1 MGNLLT
7 TIRSIFE
14 PSGCFVEH
22 PVLQCVQI
30 KTMEPK
36 FGDANAVQRFR
47 VVLSDIR
54 NFIQTMIATSTC
66 SLLFCRVNLIASSC
80 ERNRNIWQ
88 AQEGLDS
95 ALAEVQPPAGQ
106 G

>member
-1 MGNLLT
+1 MLSIIGAMLT
-7 TIRSIFE
+7 PPRSIFQ

-36 FGDANAVQRFR
+36 AGEANPVQRFR

-54 NFIQTMIATSTC
+54 NFIQTMIATSQ
-66 SLLFCRVNLIASSC
+66 SIIIFVELQI
-80 ERNRNIWQ
+80 
-88 AQEGLDS
+88 
-95 ALAEVQPPAGQ
+95 
-106 G
+106 